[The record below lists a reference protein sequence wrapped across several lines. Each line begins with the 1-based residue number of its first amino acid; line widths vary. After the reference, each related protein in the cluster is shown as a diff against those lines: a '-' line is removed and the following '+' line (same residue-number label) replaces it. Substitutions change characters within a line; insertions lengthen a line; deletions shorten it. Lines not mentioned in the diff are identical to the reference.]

1 MFFFIYNLTS
11 QLVTHFGVSAETFSW
26 PLSCSCACACVTCSL
41 RDQKNSRYILSF
53 SLFLR
58 ARARTD
64 DRSLHTD
71 LLSSLNCIFLPSFR
85 TFLSERQL
93 LLLYFL
99 ISLVGTLLLIVAMFT
114 RLFSLFAA
122 GSLLYLG
129 IAEGGISS
137 LENSIYSS
145 RCTHTPCVPKV
156 FATTTFASGILQ
168 TVSHYYLVPSFWT

>member
-1 MFFFIYNLTS
+1 MESPQRPFRGRSRARVRVCVCDVFTS
-11 QLVTHFGVSAETFSW
+11 RSSETH
-26 PLSCSCACACVTCSL
+26 
-41 RDQKNSRYILSF
+41 IIF
-53 SLFLR
+53 SLFPLFAR

-114 RLFSLFAA
+114 RLFSLYAT
-122 GSLLYLG
+122 GVLLYLG
-129 IAEGGISS
+129 IAEGGVSS
-137 LENSIYSS
+137 LKSSLYSS

-168 TVSHYYLVPSFWT
+168 TVSHYYLIPSFWT